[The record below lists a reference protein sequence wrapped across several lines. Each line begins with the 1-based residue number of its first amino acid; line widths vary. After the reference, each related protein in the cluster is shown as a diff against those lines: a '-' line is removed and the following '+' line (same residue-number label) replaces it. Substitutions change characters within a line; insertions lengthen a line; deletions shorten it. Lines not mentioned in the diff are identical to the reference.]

1 LHVKFKLMDAL
12 KQIELE
18 KGLAM
23 DTVLDALK
31 DALLTAYKK
40 NYGDLDETR
49 EARIDIDE
57 VSGDIRV
64 FEDIENEKGEMEE
77 VEVTPENFGRIAAQT
92 AKQVIIQ
99 RIREAERE
107 LMFDEYHGRE
117 GDIVTGIVQ
126 QSDQRYTLIDLGKVE
141 ALLPPSEQVRGERY
155 EHGARLKT
163 YIVDVRR
170 TTKGPQIM
178 VSRTHPGLLKRLF
191 ELEVPEIY
199 DGLVEIKAVAREG
212 GQRSKVAVVSNDEN
226 VDPVGACVGAKG
238 SRVRMIVSELRGEK
252 VDIVEWKEDPA
263 EFVANAISPA
273 KVKEVIVDPENLT
286 AEVIVPDNQLS
297 LAIGKEGQN
306 ARLAAK
312 LTGWRIDILSE
323 SQAME
328 AAAIRAEQELE
339 RSATGEQERI
349 CRAITS
355 SGQRCK
361 NKALAD
367 SEFCGIAAHQR
378 LAELIEEG
386 SEEIEVVTP
395 AAPEEPQDE
404 VSPTAPEEPQDEVSP
419 TAPEEPQDE
428 VSPTALEEPQ
438 DEVSPT
444 ALEEPQDEVPP
455 QEADVGGE
463 DDEQVVEEPAAV
475 DEVAGVEGGL
485 ESAQEESV
493 TPPEGEAVEDSTN
506 GEPPA
511 LTEPEETAPDSEAAE
526 DTADSD
532 GDVPAGS

>member
-57 VSGDIRV
+57 VTGDIRV
-64 FEDIENEKGEMEE
+64 FEDIENEEGEMEE

-395 AAPEEPQDE
+395 AA
-404 VSPTAPEEPQDEVSP
+404 
-419 TAPEEPQDE
+419 
-428 VSPTALEEPQ
+428 LEEPQ
-438 DEVSPT
+438 DEVSP
-444 ALEEPQDEVPP
+444 
-455 QEADVGGE
+455 QEADDGGE
-463 DDEQVVEEPAAV
+463 DDGQVVEEPAAG
-475 DEVAGVEGGL
+475 DEVAGVEGGV
-485 ESAQEESV
+485 ESAREESV

-511 LTEPEETAPDSEAAE
+511 LIEPGETAPDSEAAE
-526 DTADSD
+526 DTEDRD

>member
-1 LHVKFKLMDAL
+1 MLNLKFKLIDAL
-12 KQIELE
+12 KQIERE
-18 KGLAM
+18 KGLAV
-23 DTVLDALK
+23 DTVLEALK
-31 DALLTAYKK
+31 DALLTAYRKD
-40 NYGDLDETR
+40 YEDLDE
-49 EARIDIDE
+49 ELQARIDINE
-57 VSGDIRV
+57 TTGDIRV
-64 FEDIENEKGEMEE
+64 FEKRENESGELEE

-126 QSDQRYTLIDLGKVE
+126 QSDQRYTLVDLGKVE

-212 GQRSKVAVVSNDEN
+212 GQRSKVAVVSNDSN

-273 KVKEVIVDPENLT
+273 KVKEVIVDADNLT

-328 AAAIRAEQELE
+328 SAAMRAEEKLN
-339 RSATGEQERI
+339 EQVVASSEGI

-355 SGQRCK
+355 SGHRCK
-361 NKALAD
+361 NKALPG

-378 LAELIEEG
+378 LADLIKEG
-386 SEEIEVVTP
+386 SEEVEVVTP
-395 AAPEEPQDE
+395 VPEAAAPAVPAPQAEAPEAQQADADQAELIADTKAEDAPDATAEQSQRADAAEPQKAEADE
-404 VSPTAPEEPQDEVSP
+404 AELNAGANADDAPEAQQ
-419 TAPEEPQDE
+419 A
-428 VSPTALEEPQ
+428 
-438 DEVSPT
+438 
-444 ALEEPQDEVPP
+444 
-455 QEADVGGE
+455 EADQAE
-463 DDEQVVEEPAAV
+463 LDADTKAEADKTE
-475 DEVAGVEGGL
+475 L
-485 ESAQEESV
+485 EK
-493 TPPEGEAVEDSTN
+493 
-506 GEPPA
+506 
-511 LTEPEETAPDSEAAE
+511 
-526 DTADSD
+526 
-532 GDVPAGS
+532 

>member
-1 LHVKFKLMDAL
+1 MDAL

-18 KGLAM
+18 KGLGV

-31 DALLTAYKK
+31 DALLTAYTK
-40 NYGDLDETR
+40 NYRDPEEEID
-49 EARIDIDE
+49 ARIDIDE
-57 VSGDIRV
+57 ETGEIRV
-64 FEDIENEKGEMEE
+64 LETKLSAAGEPEE
-77 VEVTPENFGRIAAQT
+77 IEVTPDNFGRIAAQT

-126 QSDQRYTLIDLGKVE
+126 QSDQRYTLVDLGKVE

-155 EHGARLKT
+155 EHGSRIKT

-199 DGLVEIKAVAREG
+199 DGLVEIKAIAREG
-212 GQRSKVAVVSNDEN
+212 GQRSKVAVTSLDSN

-273 KVKEVIVDPENLT
+273 KVKEVIVDPSNLT

-323 SQAME
+323 SQARE
-328 AAAIRAEQELE
+328 AAAIRAERAAAGEPLQGEE
-339 RSATGEQERI
+339 RQ

-355 SGQRCK
+355 SGHRCK
-361 NKALAD
+361 NKAKEGSD
-367 SEFCGIAAHQR
+367 FCGMPAHQKMG
-378 LAELIEEG
+378 EMIESGEVTVEEFNPIEEG
-386 SEEIEVVTP
+386 MQPE
-395 AAPEEPQDE
+395 AAVEQPE
-404 VSPTAPEEPQDEVSP
+404 
-419 TAPEEPQDE
+419 
-428 VSPTALEEPQ
+428 ALEEQ
-438 DEVSPT
+438 TGE
-444 ALEEPQDEVPP
+444 AEELPEQTCEQPEAVPEVPV
-455 QEADVGGE
+455 EAASADEASGEASSTAEAQPGAETEDQPAAGTQGELEIVESRETEMASANPTEDTGE
-463 DDEQVVEEPAAV
+463 D
-475 DEVAGVEGGL
+475 GG
-485 ESAQEESV
+485 S
-493 TPPEGEAVEDSTN
+493 
-506 GEPPA
+506 
-511 LTEPEETAPDSEAAE
+511 
-526 DTADSD
+526 
-532 GDVPAGS
+532 

>member
-1 LHVKFKLMDAL
+1 MKFKLIDAL

-18 KGLAM
+18 KGLAI
-23 DTVLDALK
+23 DTVLEALK

-40 NYGDLDETR
+40 NYDEIG
-49 EARIDIDE
+49 EEADARIDIDE
-57 VSGDIRV
+57 ITGDIKV
-64 FEDIENEKGEMEE
+64 FEIQENENGIPEEM
-77 VEVTPENFGRIAAQT
+77 EVTPENFGRIAAQT

-163 YIVDVRR
+163 YIVDVRK

-212 GQRSKVAVVSNDEN
+212 GQRSKVAVVSHDSNI
-226 VDPVGACVGAKG
+226 DPVGACVGAKG

-273 KVKEVIVDPENLT
+273 KVKEVLVDLANMT

-328 AAAIRAEQELE
+328 AAAVRAEQDLQAEE
-339 RSATGEQERI
+339 AGESEQI

-355 SGQRCK
+355 TGQRCK
-361 NKALAD
+361 NKALAG
-367 SEFCGIAAHQR
+367 SEFCGIPAHQR
-378 LAELIEEG
+378 LGELIEEG
-386 SEEIEVVTP
+386 SDEIEVYNPDGGQSETVAGAAIAEDMAEAGARTGVDEGETSAAIDEAAEGGGEDNTNSAEPETTDDSEARLEQVTLG
-395 AAPEEPQDE
+395 EEE
-404 VSPTAPEEPQDEVSP
+404 LIE
-419 TAPEEPQDE
+419 
-428 VSPTALEEPQ
+428 ALEEPTES
-438 DEVSPT
+438 DP
-444 ALEEPQDEVPP
+444 
-455 QEADVGGE
+455 EAGPAESGADGKSE
-463 DDEQVVEEPAAV
+463 SLVEAAA
-475 DEVAGVEGGL
+475 E
-485 ESAQEESV
+485 QEESE
-493 TPPEGEAVEDSTN
+493 TEGE
-506 GEPPA
+506 
-511 LTEPEETAPDSEAAE
+511 
-526 DTADSD
+526 
-532 GDVPAGS
+532 

>member
-1 LHVKFKLMDAL
+1 MDAL

-23 DTVLDALK
+23 DTVLEALK
-31 DALLTAYKK
+31 DALLTAYRK
-40 NYGDLDETR
+40 NYVEDVTE
-49 EARIDIDE
+49 EKEIQSRIDIDE
-57 VSGDIRV
+57 DTSEVRV
-64 FEDIENEKGEMEE
+64 FETITNEAGEEEE

-107 LMFDEYHGRE
+107 MMFDEYHGRE

-126 QSDQRYTLIDLGKVE
+126 QSDSRYTLVDLGKVE

-155 EHGARLKT
+155 EHGMRVKV

-170 TTKGPQIM
+170 TTKGPQIL

-212 GQRSKVAVVSNDEN
+212 GQRSKVAVESTDPNI
-226 VDPVGACVGAKG
+226 DPVGACVGAKG

-273 KVKEVIVDPENLT
+273 KVKEVIVDTENMT

-328 AAAIRAEQELE
+328 AATIRAERAASGAGSEEEGQ
-339 RSATGEQERI
+339 
-349 CRAITS
+349 CRAITA
-355 SGQRCK
+355 SGQRCR
-361 NKALAD
+361 NKAK
-367 SEFCGIAAHQR
+367 SGSGFCGMPAH
-378 LAELIEEG
+378 AKMEKLIEDG
-386 SEEIEVVTP
+386 EVDVELVTP
-395 AAPEEPQDE
+395 AAAPAAGGETVTGEAVPEETAAAEEPVDAGAD
-404 VSPTAPEEPQDEVSP
+404 SPAPGPEEVTGSGGGTLEDAGTVETSEV
-419 TAPEEPQDE
+419 TDVTE
-428 VSPTALEEPQ
+428 VTV
-438 DEVSPT
+438 EVE
-444 ALEEPQDEVPP
+444 AVEVDVETVEV
-455 QEADVGGE
+455 EA
-463 DDEQVVEEPAAV
+463 
-475 DEVAGVEGGL
+475 DEVAGAVEELEAGTTEVVEGAEAGT
-485 ESAQEESV
+485 ANVEEDIAEEG
-493 TPPEGEAVEDSTN
+493 PP
-506 GEPPA
+506 
-511 LTEPEETAPDSEAAE
+511 
-526 DTADSD
+526 
-532 GDVPAGS
+532 

>member
-1 LHVKFKLMDAL
+1 MKFKLVDAL

-40 NYGDLDETR
+40 NYGELSEEID
-49 EARIDIDE
+49 ARIDIDE
-57 VSGDIRV
+57 ITGDIKV
-64 FEDIENEKGEMEE
+64 FETRENEKGVTEEM
-77 VEVTPENFGRIAAQT
+77 EVTPENFGRIAAQT

-163 YIVDVRR
+163 YIVDVRK

-212 GQRSKVAVVSNDEN
+212 GQRSKVAVVSHDSN

-273 KVKEVIVDPENLT
+273 KVKEVLVDLANMT

-328 AAAIRAEQELE
+328 AAAIRAEQDLE
-339 RSATGEQERI
+339 AEEAGDSEQI

-355 SGQRCK
+355 TGQRCK
-361 NKALAD
+361 NKALPG
-367 SEFCGIAAHQR
+367 SEFCGISAHQR
-378 LAELIEEG
+378 LGELIEEG
-386 SEEIEVVTP
+386 SDEIEVYTP
-395 AAPEEPQDE
+395 DGGQFETVAGAATAEDLPEGGARTGEDAGETSTGIDE
-404 VSPTAPEEPQDEVSP
+404 VAEDGAEVKAASPEPEATDDSEAESDQE
-419 TAPEEPQDE
+419 TLGEEE
-428 VSPTALEEPQ
+428 LIEALEE
-438 DEVSPT
+438 T
-444 ALEEPQDEVPP
+444 AEPDP
-455 QEADVGGE
+455 EAGLAESGADGQSE
-463 DDEQVVEEPAAV
+463 SVVEAAA
-475 DEVAGVEGGL
+475 EEKEL
-485 ESAQEESV
+485 E
-493 TPPEGEAVEDSTN
+493 TEGE
-506 GEPPA
+506 
-511 LTEPEETAPDSEAAE
+511 
-526 DTADSD
+526 
-532 GDVPAGS
+532 

>member
-57 VSGDIRV
+57 VTGDIRV

-339 RSATGEQERI
+339 RAATGEQERI

-386 SEEIEVVTP
+386 SQEIEVVTP
-395 AAPEEPQDE
+395 AALGEPQGE
-404 VSPTAPEEPQDEVSP
+404 ASPTV
-419 TAPEEPQDE
+419 
-428 VSPTALEEPQ
+428 LEETQ
-438 DEVSPT
+438 DQ
-444 ALEEPQDEVPP
+444 AAP
-455 QEADVGGE
+455 QEADDGGE
-463 DDEQVVEEPAAV
+463 DGGQVVEEPAAG
-475 DEVAGVEGGL
+475 DEVAGVEGDA
-485 ESAQEESV
+485 ESAEEENV
-493 TPPEGEAVEDSTN
+493 TPEV
-506 GEPPA
+506 
-511 LTEPEETAPDSEAAE
+511 EAAE
-526 DTADSD
+526 DTADSA
-532 GDVPAGS
+532 GDVPAGP

>member
-1 LHVKFKLMDAL
+1 VLNVKFKLIDAL

-18 KGLAM
+18 KGLAV

-31 DALLTAYKK
+31 DALLTAYRK
-40 NYGDLDETR
+40 NYGDLDE
-49 EARIDIDE
+49 EIDARIDIDE
-57 VSGDIRV
+57 TTGDIRV
-64 FEDIENEKGEMEE
+64 FEEVENASGELEE

-199 DGLVEIKAVAREG
+199 DGLVDIKAVAREG
-212 GQRSKVAVVSNDEN
+212 GQRSKVAVVSNDPN

-273 KVKEVIVDPENLT
+273 KVKEVIVDADNLT

-328 AAAIRAEQELE
+328 AAAIKAEEGIREQE
-339 RSATGEQERI
+339 TGVTEGI

-355 SGQRCK
+355 SGQRCR
-361 NKALAD
+361 NKALPG

-378 LAELIEEG
+378 LAELVKEG
-386 SEEIEVVTP
+386 SEEVEVVTP
-395 AAPEEPQDE
+395 AAEETVTASAEPQQDEASLAPEAPKAEADSDVLNVDTEVEPAVAGDVEIDQPTLGEEELIQALEGDAGQEEAEPQPQDE
-404 VSPTAPEEPQDEVSP
+404 SELNVGTGADESEEDQD
-419 TAPEEPQDE
+419 
-428 VSPTALEEPQ
+428 
-438 DEVSPT
+438 
-444 ALEEPQDEVPP
+444 
-455 QEADVGGE
+455 
-463 DDEQVVEEPAAV
+463 
-475 DEVAGVEGGL
+475 
-485 ESAQEESV
+485 
-493 TPPEGEAVEDSTN
+493 
-506 GEPPA
+506 
-511 LTEPEETAPDSEAAE
+511 
-526 DTADSD
+526 
-532 GDVPAGS
+532 

>member
-1 LHVKFKLMDAL
+1 MKFKLIDAL

-18 KGLAM
+18 KGLSV
-23 DTVLDALK
+23 DTVLEALQ

-40 NYGDLDETR
+40 NYLGL
-49 EARIDIDE
+49 EAAEEIDGRIDIDE
-57 VSGDIRV
+57 ETGEIKV
-64 FEDIENEKGEMEE
+64 FEMRENEDGVSEE
-77 VEVTPENFGRIAAQT
+77 VEVTPDNFGRIAAQT

-107 LMFDEYHGRE
+107 MMFDEYHGRE

-126 QSDQRYTLIDLGKVE
+126 QSDQRYTLVDLGKVE

-155 EHGARLKT
+155 EHGARVKV

-212 GQRSKVAVVSNDEN
+212 GQRSKVAVASNDAN

-273 KVKEVIVDPENLT
+273 KVKEVIVDTENLT

-323 SQAME
+323 TQAVE
-328 AAAIRAEQELE
+328 AAAIRAERELAGESLEDAE
-339 RSATGEQERI
+339 RQ

-355 SGQRCK
+355 SGRRCK
-361 NKALAD
+361 NKAKPGSD
-367 SEFCGIAAHQR
+367 FCGMPAHQKMG
-378 LAELIEEG
+378 ELIEAGDVTVEEVTPLEEG
-386 SEEIEVVTP
+386 AAATEAAAVESEASAETAAESAEAAELTEVLAEVEEEIAE
-395 AAPEEPQDE
+395 AAETMAPITEGEEELLEAISEPVGDE
-404 VSPTAPEEPQDEVSP
+404 VAEATLD
-419 TAPEEPQDE
+419 
-428 VSPTALEEPQ
+428 ALEEV
-438 DEVSPT
+438 EVEGAPT
-444 ALEEPQDEVPP
+444 EP
-455 QEADVGGE
+455 
-463 DDEQVVEEPAAV
+463 
-475 DEVAGVEGGL
+475 VEGG
-485 ESAQEESV
+485 
-493 TPPEGEAVEDSTN
+493 EA
-506 GEPPA
+506 
-511 LTEPEETAPDSEAAE
+511 
-526 DTADSD
+526 
-532 GDVPAGS
+532 

>member
-1 LHVKFKLMDAL
+1 VLNLKFKLIDAL
-12 KQIELE
+12 KQIERE
-18 KGLAM
+18 KGLSV
-23 DTVLDALK
+23 DTVLEALK
-31 DALLTAYKK
+31 DALLTAYRKD
-40 NYGDLDETR
+40 YEDLDE
-49 EARIDIDE
+49 ELQARIDIDE
-57 VSGDIRV
+57 MTGDIRV
-64 FEDIENEKGEMEE
+64 FEERENESGELEE

-126 QSDQRYTLIDLGKVE
+126 QSDQRYTLVDLGKVE

-212 GQRSKVAVVSNDEN
+212 GQRSKVAVVSNDSN

-273 KVKEVIVDPENLT
+273 KVKEVIVDADNLT

-328 AAAIRAEQELE
+328 SAAMRAEETLN
-339 RSATGEQERI
+339 EQEVASSEGI

-355 SGQRCK
+355 SGHRCK
-361 NKALAD
+361 NKALPG

-378 LAELIEEG
+378 LADLIKEG
-386 SEEIEVVTP
+386 SEEVEVVTP
-395 AAPEEPQDE
+395 VPEAA
-404 VSPTAPEEPQDEVSP
+404 TAPEAPQAPDATAAEPQKADANEAELDAATKAEDAPDATAEQSPQAVSDQAELNADAKADESE
-419 TAPEEPQDE
+419 AELNADIKAEEP
-428 VSPTALEEPQ
+428 EPQ
-438 DEVSPT
+438 QADADNIELNADVK
-444 ALEEPQDEVPP
+444 AEAAEPQGPD
-455 QEADVGGE
+455 ADQAE
-463 DDEQVVEEPAAV
+463 LNADANA
-475 DEVAGVEGGL
+475 
-485 ESAQEESV
+485 EES
-493 TPPEGEAVEDSTN
+493 
-506 GEPPA
+506 
-511 LTEPEETAPDSEAAE
+511 EPEEK
-526 DTADSD
+526 
-532 GDVPAGS
+532 